1 MKNDRRLS
9 LRKLLARVGLCLG
22 AVVLAAAVFILIF
35 GGMILNRYGKGKME
49 RAYAKAHPGGA
60 LHIGKFDYSVG
71 ADRLVA
77 QTVTLSAPNMFLK
90 ADRISLTGARWTR
103 FLWGTVAPAEVLD
116 KASLE
121 ATNLDVE
128 FPHAHYGIRYA
139 RLQASVLDSE
149 LIAEETELLT
159 LGGDEAFSSAY
170 EFQTPRFHVIVPE

>member
-1 MKNDRRLS
+1 MSNRGLPKNRVPNRAVKNDRRLS

-77 QTVTLSAPNMFLK
+77 QTVTLSVPPTCSS
-90 ADRISLTGARWTR
+90 RLTGFR
-103 FLWGTVAPAEVLD
+103 
-116 KASLE
+116 
-121 ATNLDVE
+121 
-128 FPHAHYGIRYA
+128 
-139 RLQASVLDSE
+139 
-149 LIAEETELLT
+149 
-159 LGGDEAFSSAY
+159 
-170 EFQTPRFHVIVPE
+170 

>member
-1 MKNDRRLS
+1 
-9 LRKLLARVGLCLG
+9 
-22 AVVLAAAVFILIF
+22 
-35 GGMILNRYGKGKME
+35 
-49 RAYAKAHPGGA
+49 
-60 LHIGKFDYSVG
+60 
-71 ADRLVA
+71 
-77 QTVTLSAPNMFLK
+77 MFLK